1 MHIFRYNVKTVFITL
16 KYAHEVH
23 RVMKHVVLHSD
34 ETTYVKCVGK
44 LSRWH
49 EARGLF
55 VTILR
60 STYKF
65 VFSLKE
71 NTVRL
76 HCKGLSHRIQGSS
89 PL

>member
-1 MHIFRYNVKTVFITL
+1 VFITL
-16 KYAHEVH
+16 NYAHEVH
-23 RVMKHVVLHSD
+23 SVIKQVVLHSD
-34 ETTYVKCVGK
+34 ETTYVKCVRK
-44 LSRWH
+44 LSRWY

-65 VFSLKE
+65 VSSLKE

-76 HCKGLSHRIQGSS
+76 HCKGLSHRKNSSS